1 VPTLQ
6 AVLEPL
12 LTIPF
17 AFFGHSTGAC
27 IAFEAARVLRAID
40 GRSATHLFVSGRP
53 APGRAI
59 GHRSIHSLS
68 DQDLMAALVR
78 YGGTPSIVMERADL
92 LAAILSTL
100 RSDLALV
107 ESHRPAAGT
116 RLTCPI
122 TAFGGVDDTIDSVS
136 LQAWSEFTAASFR
149 VRMYPGGH
157 FYLSEVGRA
166 LVDEIVRDLCPAE
179 TLQAPRLA
187 GAAI

>member
-1 VPTLQ
+1 MPLDIDFCPIELPGHGQRIGEMAVTHLDTLVPTLQ

-59 GHRSIHSLS
+59 GHRSS
-68 DQDLMAALVR
+68 
-78 YGGTPSIVMERADL
+78 
-92 LAAILSTL
+92 
-100 RSDLALV
+100 
-107 ESHRPAAGT
+107 
-116 RLTCPI
+116 
-122 TAFGGVDDTIDSVS
+122 
-136 LQAWSEFTAASFR
+136 
-149 VRMYPGGH
+149 VRMFPGGH

-179 TLQAPRLA
+179 TPQAPRLA